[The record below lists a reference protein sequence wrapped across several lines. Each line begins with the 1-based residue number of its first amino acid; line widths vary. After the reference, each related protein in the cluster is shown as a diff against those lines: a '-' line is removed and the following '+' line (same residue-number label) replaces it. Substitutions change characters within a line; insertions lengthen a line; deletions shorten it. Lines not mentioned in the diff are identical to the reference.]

1 MLLSNFLTKPIMVLL
16 KNMEEIQ
23 KCDFTVRCDVKF
35 NDEIGSLADGFNKMI
50 KDIAS
55 LMNSI

>member
-1 MLLSNFLTKPIMVLL
+1 
-16 KNMEEIQ
+16 MEEIQ
-23 KCDFTVRCDVKF
+23 KCDFTVRCDVKS

-55 LMNSI
+55 LMNSIQIVSTGVNAS